1 MRYRMAARMRPNR
14 MNHARGGNSMRKYLF
29 LHCVAA
35 FLSVGVLAAPALSQ
49 MGGQDKSKRPSPPA
63 KAECKLAGGKSITVD
78 YSSPR
83 MKGRKIYGGVVP
95 FGEGWWAGVEEGAPF
110 VTTTDPTRGG
120 MPVPCGIARAIQ
132 SCQRIA
138 MSVR

>member
-1 MRYRMAARMRPNR
+1 MRYRMAAPMRPNR

-63 KAECKLAGGKSITVD
+63 KARSEEHTSELQSPYDLVCRLLLEKKNNTVNHLVHKD
-78 YSSPR
+78 LLNLVR
-83 MKGRKIYGGVVP
+83 
-95 FGEGWWAGVEEGAPF
+95 
-110 VTTTDPTRGG
+110 
-120 MPVPCGIARAIQ
+120 ARQ
-132 SCQRIA
+132 
-138 MSVR
+138 